1 MERIPF
7 SSTLSEDLGF
17 FGADLTTITLSRQA
31 IVGIVIG
38 CMCFVGILVAAM
50 LVVVFTRKSRG
61 GTAAN
66 GSVDY
71 SLDAT
76 DNAAASFGAL
86 SKASDGGPNCL
97 GATALTLI
105 LADFVVPRAT
115 QHPLTACSGQQHT
128 RTMHRADPCAFD
140 VLLLGIQAHA
150 AAASHAA
157 RARRRAAAVLAA

>member
-1 MERIPF
+1 M
-7 SSTLSEDLGF
+7 
-17 FGADLTTITLSRQA
+17 TTITLSRQA

-38 CMCFVGILVAAM
+38 CMCFVGILVAAI

-66 GSVDY
+66 GSVGY

-97 GATALTLI
+97 GATALTLF
-105 LADFVVPRAT
+105 LAD
-115 QHPLTACSGQQHT
+115 L
-128 RTMHRADPCAFD
+128 HRSWSP
-140 VLLLGIQAHA
+140 VLL
-150 AAASHAA
+150 ST
-157 RARRRAAAVLAA
+157 R

>member
-1 MERIPF
+1 
-7 SSTLSEDLGF
+7 
-17 FGADLTTITLSRQA
+17 LTTITLSRQA
-31 IVGIVIG
+31 VVGIVIG

-50 LVVVFTRKSRG
+50 LAVFFFTRKPRG
-61 GTAAN
+61 GTATD

-76 DNAAASFGAL
+76 DKAAASSGAL